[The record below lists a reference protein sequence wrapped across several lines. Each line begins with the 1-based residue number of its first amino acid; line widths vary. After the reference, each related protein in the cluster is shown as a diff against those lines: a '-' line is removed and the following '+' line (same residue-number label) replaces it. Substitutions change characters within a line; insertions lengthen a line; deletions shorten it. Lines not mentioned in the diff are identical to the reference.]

1 MSKLSKPRHE
11 SVAQALFKGTSADK
25 AYAEAGFKPSRFNA
39 ARFAKKEHIL
49 QRVTELQAA
58 AAEKAEVTVE
68 LIAAQLDED
77 RALAHK
83 KGQAGAAVAASMGK
97 AKLYGLG
104 VDKSNSIPNINHNYA
119 SMTEEEVL
127 FEIAAIHQNLRQ
139 IKASKGR
146 SNSEIRNSALKYETA
161 AAIQNQKAIR
171 N

>member
-1 MSKLSKPRHE
+1 
-11 SVAQALFKGTSADK
+11 
-25 AYAEAGFKPSRFNA
+25 
-39 ARFAKKEHIL
+39 
-49 QRVTELQAA
+49 
-58 AAEKAEVTVE
+58 
-68 LIAAQLDED
+68 
-77 RALAHK
+77 
-83 KGQAGAAVAASMGK
+83 MGK

-104 VDKSNSIPNINHNYA
+104 VDKSDSIPNINHNYA